1 MSISRVGRARRITI
15 IGTSVC
21 PPAITRAPSSS
32 ASQLQASSMSAA
44 RQYSNAA
51 AFMETLRQTPV
62 VETFCCAL
70 PPRPRQGEEGRA
82 KRRGDIVDP
91 SPIWLKSL
99 SHYRNRKNTR
109 KSGMARTKGADLIT
123 EYLIANKIPYVFG
136 ICGHGN
142 VGMLDSLYESRDRI
156 KLVSPR
162 HEQVAGHMADA
173 YFRVRH
179 EPVATLTSCG
189 PGSCNIV
196 MPLACAISDSSALF
210 AITANVPTQQ
220 FNRSPFQEINKHFQ
234 ADFPNI
240 IRPVVKRSWQPT
252 RVDMLPLALRQAMT
266 TMLSGR
272 PGPVNVDVPFNVFQ
286 EEDDVELPP
295 PAPPLNTQRSGASPE
310 VISACVDLILKAKRP
325 VLFIGHGVTLSEAS
339 RELTEFVH
347 RLQIPVIS
355 SPNGM
360 GCLDMTDP
368 LSLGFIGRN
377 GAYPA
382 NEAGRHADVVIA
394 IGARFDDRS
403 ASSWMP
409 GYSWNFPTSKLIHV
423 DLDPAEIGRNYPPD
437 IGILAD
443 ARTFLRQLL
452 TELEKRGSKRGD
464 ALKPWLAD
472 IKKWQREWEKFSQ
485 PNFATHASP
494 MRPERVVADCQAVM
508 PPDAILCCD
517 VGVNHNWYMQFWKA
531 RSPQN
536 MLNSWGF
543 SGMGFGAAGALGAK
557 LAAPD
562 RTVVAIAGDGCFTM
576 VPHVLC
582 TAVEYNIAVVWV
594 IWNNFGWVSIRDIQ
608 LGMFGGREHGTMFHE
623 GPNKTPYNP
632 DFAMMA
638 KSCGVEAIT
647 VTKSEDFKGALEHAI
662 KANKPFVLDVHVDAE
677 IRPPSTGAWE
687 LPPTPY
693 NEPVFGKRYLPDVAP
708 AK

>member
-1 MSISRVGRARRITI
+1 M
-15 IGTSVC
+15 
-21 PPAITRAPSSS
+21 
-32 ASQLQASSMSAA
+32 
-44 RQYSNAA
+44 
-51 AFMETLRQTPV
+51 
-62 VETFCCAL
+62 
-70 PPRPRQGEEGRA
+70 PR
-82 KRRGDIVDP
+82 
-91 SPIWLKSL
+91 
-99 SHYRNRKNTR
+99 
-109 KSGMARTKGADLIT
+109 MKGADVIT
-123 EYLIANKIPYVFG
+123 EFLVDSKIPYVFG

-142 VGMLDSLYESRDRI
+142 VGMLDSLYAARDRI
-156 KLVSPR
+156 KMVSPR

-179 EPVATLTSCG
+179 EAVATLTSCG

-196 MPLACAISDSSALF
+196 MPLACAISDSSAIL
-210 AITANVPTQQ
+210 AITSNVPTSQ
-220 FNRSPFQEINKHFQ
+220 FNRSPFQEVNTHYQ

-240 IRPVVKRSWQPT
+240 IKPVVKRSWQPT
-252 RVDMLPLALRQAMT
+252 RVDMLPLALRQAAK

-272 PGPVNVDVPFNVFQ
+272 PGPVNVDVPFNVYQ
-286 EEDDVELPP
+286 EEDDVEVPK
-295 PAPPLNTQRSGASPE
+295 PAPPFGTQRSGASPE
-310 VISACVDLILKAKRP
+310 EITACVDLLANAKQP
-325 VLFIGHGVTLSEAS
+325 VIFVGHGVTLAEAS
-339 RELTEFVH
+339 KELTEFVH
-347 RLQIPVIS
+347 RMQIPVIS

-360 GCLDMTDP
+360 GTLDMTDP

-382 NEAGRHADVVIA
+382 NEAGRRADVVLA

-403 ASSWMP
+403 ASSWIP
-409 GYSWNFPTSKLIHV
+409 GYSWNFPQSKLIHV
-423 DLDPAEIGRNYPPD
+423 DVDPVELGRNYPPD
-437 IGILAD
+437 LGIVAD
-443 ARTFLRQLL
+443 ARTFIRQLL
-452 TELEKRGSKRGD
+452 TELDHRGHKRGGNN
-464 ALKPWLAD
+464 LKAWLAAVAG
-472 IKKWQREWEKFSQ
+472 WQQQWDEFTQ
-485 PNFATHASP
+485 PNFALHSSP
-494 MRPERVVADCQAVM
+494 IRPERIVADCQAVM
-508 PPDAILCCD
+508 PADAILCCD

-608 LGMFGGREHGTMFHE
+608 LGMFGGRELGTMFHE
-623 GPNKTPYNP
+623 GPNQKPYNP
-632 DFAMMA
+632 DFAA
-638 KSCGVEAIT
+638 WARAAGVEAIT

-662 KANKPFVLDVHVDAE
+662 KANKPFVIDVHVDAE
-677 IRPPSTGAWE
+677 VRPPATGTWQ
-687 LPPTPY
+687 LPPTPHK
-693 NEPVFGKRYLPDVAP
+693 EPAFGQRFMPDVVP